1 MSEQARAILELVERS
16 WGDLSAEDRD
26 ALTDWLSGATGA
38 DLYMLLRHARQRW
51 RRPRRSSSQ
60 TLSAIREAADPAT
73 EKDD

>member
-16 WGDLSAEDRD
+16 WGDLSAEDRA

-51 RRPRRSSSQ
+51 RRPARSSSQ
-60 TLSAIREAADPAT
+60 TMAAIRETSEPAA